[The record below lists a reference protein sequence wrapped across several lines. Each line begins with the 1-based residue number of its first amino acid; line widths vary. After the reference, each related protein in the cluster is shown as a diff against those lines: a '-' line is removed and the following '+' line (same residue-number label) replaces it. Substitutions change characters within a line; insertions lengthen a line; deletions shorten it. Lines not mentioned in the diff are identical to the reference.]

1 MSNITASMV
10 KELREISGVGM
21 MECKKALVEC
31 KGDMEAAKE
40 HLRKTGQAKAL
51 KKSSRATKDG
61 GIGMFISEDKSRGA
75 LVKIACETD
84 FVAKNEQ
91 FQKLLLDLAQQ
102 ASTQGNNDFLNQ
114 SSIQGEGTVQDIVH
128 KAISE
133 LGENIQFLEAASQS
147 TNSGIVG
154 GYVHMTGKI
163 GVIVT
168 LEVDQPYGGSELDD
182 LAKDISMHV
191 AATSAEAISEDQIS
205 PEILE
210 KEKEILIAQAKE
222 SGKPDNI
229 IEKMI
234 TGRLNK
240 FKKEVCILSQP
251 FVKNPDQTIKAL
263 LEDSGKQIERKIS
276 LTAFAKFQF

>member
-21 MECKKALVEC
+21 MECKKALVEAQ
-31 KGDMEAAKE
+31 GDMEAAKE

-51 KKSSRATKDG
+51 KKSSRETKDG
-61 GIGMFISEDKSRGA
+61 GVGIFISKDKKSGA

-91 FQKLLLDLAQQ
+91 FKKLLLELAQQ
-102 ASTQGNNDFLNQ
+102 ASAQGENDFLNQ
-114 SSIQGEGTVQDIVH
+114 ASIQGSGTVQDILHTAV
-128 KAISE
+128 SE
-133 LGENIQFLEAASQS
+133 LGENIQFLEAKSLKAD
-147 TNSGIVG
+147 SGIVG

-163 GVIVT
+163 GVLVT
-168 LEVDQPYGGSELDD
+168 LEVDQSYEGAELEE

-191 AATSAEAISEDQIS
+191 AATSAEAISEDQI
-205 PEILE
+205 PLETLE

-263 LEDSGKQIERKIS
+263 LEDTGKKLGRKIS